1 MTIEMFI
8 IILSVGGGNGLV
20 YFIHIILQ
28 LGLLWKISK
37 TIGAREPSTAALRA
51 VRFGVESAQA
61 LQSRKSFIRYIFSY
75 IFNQNK
81 NVKEYLFYFKF
92 FIK

>member
-1 MTIEMFI
+1 M
-8 IILSVGGGNGLV
+8 VGF

-51 VRFGVESAQA
+51 VRFGVESASLTISKIIHSVYFFIYIF
-61 LQSRKSFIRYIFSY
+61 LQS
-75 IFNQNK
+75 NK
-81 NVKEYLFYFKF
+81 NVKEYLFRILNFYK
-92 FIK
+92 IIGDLLTQ

>member
-1 MTIEMFI
+1 MFHLLMTIEMFI

-51 VRFGVESAQA
+51 VRFVESAQA

-75 IFNQNK
+75 IT
-81 NVKEYLFYFKF
+81 
-92 FIK
+92 IKIKM